1 MYIILNVVRIIASH
15 VSCFYGKA
23 IAKGDPGFRYYQ
35 YTDLTDS
42 AAFAEY
48 MEQVNAAAI
57 YDTGITAEYGD
68 ELITLSTCSY
78 HTDNGRF
85 VVVAKKK
92 CV

>member
-23 IAKGDPGFRYYQ
+23 IAKGDPGFQYYQ

-48 MEQVNAAAI
+48 MERAHPMAPSS
-57 YDTGITAEYGD
+57 GIEQAQYAVEA
-68 ELITLSTCSY
+68 SANSV
-78 HTDNGRF
+78 F
-85 VVVAKKK
+85 
-92 CV
+92 